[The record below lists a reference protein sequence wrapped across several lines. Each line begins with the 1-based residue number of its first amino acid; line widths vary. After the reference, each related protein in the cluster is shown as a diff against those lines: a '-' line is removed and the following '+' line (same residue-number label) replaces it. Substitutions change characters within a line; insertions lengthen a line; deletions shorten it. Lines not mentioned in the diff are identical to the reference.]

1 MRIATWHYWT
11 TRRGWVP
18 VQKKQSRKAEEERL
32 KGLVATTIDRLLALR
47 VAVAA
52 AAATAQG
59 ITN

>member
-1 MRIATWHYWT
+1 
-11 TRRGWVP
+11 